1 MRWDRISLLVD
12 RMKEDLESYGFVYL
26 PLPYILGC

>member
-26 PLPYILGC
+26 LYATSWEC